1 MFASISA
8 EAWSII
14 EGTFAAHSSA
24 HSSQLRA
31 QLGKANKFDSSIDI
45 FFNHVKTLLD
55 TLASIG

>member
-8 EAWSII
+8 EAWSFI
-14 EGTFAAHSSA
+14 EGTFAAHSS
-24 HSSQLRA
+24 SSQLRA

-55 TLASIG
+55 TFASIG